1 MNPHCTT
8 SSAEGI
14 HALHDP
20 ELRKLY
26 DLKVILGKVNSGRA
40 LTSRKVFVQAD
51 SDLMLARRIARDT
64 KERGRSVDG
73 ILEQYVLLN
82 CLGKL
87 AYNLARYL
95 RYVKPSFDNFV
106 LPSSRHA
113 DIVRLYLRRH
123 TTN

>member
-1 MNPHCTT
+1 MNLHCTT

-26 DLKVILGKVNSGRA
+26 DLKVTPGKVNSVQA
-40 LTSRKVFVQAD
+40 LTSYKVFVQAD

-64 KERGRSVDG
+64 KERGRTVDG

-82 CLGKL
+82 CLGQL
-87 AYNLARYL
+87 AYHLPKVPPL
-95 RYVKPSFDNFV
+95 RQALF
-106 LPSSRHA
+106 R
-113 DIVRLYLRRH
+113 
-123 TTN
+123 

>member
-26 DLKVILGKVNSGRA
+26 DLKVILGKMNSRCA
-40 LTSRKVFVQAD
+40 LTSPKIFVQAD

-64 KERGRSVDG
+64 KERGRAVDG
-73 ILEQYVLLN
+73 ILEQYGLLN
-82 CLGKL
+82 CLVKL
-87 AYNLARYL
+87 AYNLLRYL

-123 TTN
+123 TSN